1 MIRLKT
7 GQFIPPGQRSRCLY
21 KCRIFWIPYGRKGW
35 TPPCLRRCRNTA
47 PPIRSARRCARVSP
61 PLPLST
67 TAKRCGS
74 RRWRLSSAAKTGGKA
89 TGKNVLAENL
99 AAAFGRPAWDISFHV
114 NMDAASLIGMDTFAG
129 GQVVFRPGPVYRCAQ
144 CGGFGV
150 LDEINMAKN
159 EALAVLHAVLD
170 FRRAIDVPG
179 YDRIPLAEET
189 RFIATMNYGYA
200 GTRELNEALTSR
212 FAVVQMPT
220 ITQDNLEKLLRAQF
234 PDLAAKYVHQFALL
248 FLDLQK
254 KCDSAEISTKALD
267 LRGMLDALRLIRRGI
282 PAGAA
287 LDMGITNK
295 AFDSYEQGLIRDVIA
310 ARIPA
315 KLDAGKLFA

>member
-1 MIRLKT
+1 MSDLF
-7 GQFIPPGQRSRCLY
+7 QFLHQENIQPELLDAVREYRAMHAVQEALLPRIPVPR
-21 KCRIFWIPYGRKGW
+21 FPYYGKSIW
-35 TPPCLRRCRNTA
+35 EQAIAAVL
-47 PPIRSARRCARVSP
+47 
-61 PLPLST
+61 
-67 TAKRCGS
+67 CGEN
-74 RRWRLSSAAKTGGKA
+74 LLLAGGKA

-99 AAAFGRPAWDISFHV
+99 AALFGRPEWDISFHV
-114 NMDAASLIGMDTFAG
+114 NMDAASLIGTDTFVNGAV
-129 GQVVFRPGPVYRCAQ
+129 QFRPGPVYSCAQ
-144 CGGFGV
+144 HGGFGI

-212 FAVVQMPT
+212 FVVIQMPSM
-220 ITQDNLEKLLRAQF
+220 IQANLERLLISQF
-234 PDLAAKYVHQFALL
+234 PDLTSKYVHQFALL

-254 KCDSAEISTKALD
+254 KCESSEISTKALD
-267 LRGMLDALRLIRRGI
+267 LRGMLDALRLMRKGI
-282 PAGAA
+282 CAGAA

-295 AFDSYEQGLIRDVIA
+295 AFDGYEQDLIRDTIA
-310 ARIPA
+310 SRIPA
-315 KLDAGKLFA
+315 KLHASEIFH